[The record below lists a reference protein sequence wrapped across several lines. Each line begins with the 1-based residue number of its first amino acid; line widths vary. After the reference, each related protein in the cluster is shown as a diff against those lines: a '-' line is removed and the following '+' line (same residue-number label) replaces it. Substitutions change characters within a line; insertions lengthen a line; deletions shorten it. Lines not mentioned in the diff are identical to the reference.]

1 MCNNLTLIFYNLR
14 GIIYFLLESKMI
26 GLVCFNFPRFRA
38 TVTAADS
45 FLDAFQRV
53 ADVANSSRGKG
64 TVLSGTFSCFAA
76 SNIYFALLT
85 SCFIAK

>member
-1 MCNNLTLIFYNLR
+1 
-14 GIIYFLLESKMI
+14 MI

-38 TVTAADS
+38 TVIAADS

-64 TVLSGTFSCFAA
+64 TVATVLSGTFSCFAA

>member
-38 TVTAADS
+38 TVIAADS

-85 SCFIAK
+85 PCL